1 MKSPVNLRSKQIV
14 AILVC
19 VLLSFGLFCTVLAQD
34 TTVKAEASSSQPR
47 LGETLTVNIK
57 IVNVENLFGV
67 DVTLSWNTFVL
78 KVISAEAYLGV
89 ESYPEGVLHEVAGYP
104 IEVLDNNAS
113 QSLGQYHLMATST
126 GSAPAFS
133 GSGTIATVTFNVTD
147 IGDSGLSLETELSDK
162 PASDGHSNLINHTAT
177 VDSVTAVVP
186 EFSTIAVLAL
196 MALATVAIIVST
208 KKLKTRQSC
217 NETIQLVKQ

>member
-1 MKSPVNLRSKQIV
+1 MRNKHGIT
-14 AILVC
+14 ILVC
-19 VLLSFGLFCTVLAQD
+19 ALLSFCLFCTVLAQN

-57 IVNVENLFGV
+57 IANVENLFGV
-67 DVTLSWNTFVL
+67 DVTLSWNTSVL

-89 ESYPEGVLHEVAGYP
+89 ESHPEGILHETSSYP

-126 GSAPAFS
+126 GSASAFS

-147 IGDSGLSLETELSDK
+147 IGPTGLSLETELSDK
-162 PASDGHSNLINHTAT
+162 PASGETANLINHTDT

-186 EFSTIAVLAL
+186 EFPTIAVLAL
-196 MALATVAIIVST
+196 MALATVAIVVST
-208 KKLKTRQSC
+208 KK
-217 NETIQLVKQ
+217 N